1 MPRVSADPVNDQAEV
16 LGWIPNKRSLRAPR
30 HLRDFQRDWFINL
43 RDAMFD
49 NHEMQGYLPITS
61 DLWKIAGAHRRDFWD
76 ANKSEVM
83 AAFEFR
89 KLAGYGEV
97 MYFPSLL
104 EVIAEQRK
112 LLRQKRS
119 RSPGG
124 GNVGRK
130 VGSAFLSQS
139 EFDFEVR
146 AHEEGASN
154 AKRPSASERDHETKR
169 NFIDAVTADVGRGTG
184 ADCTERK
191 SVSKRRTAI

>member
-1 MPRVSADPVNDQAEV
+1 MPRASADPVDDQSEV
-16 LGWIPNKRSLRAPR
+16 LDWIPNKRVLRAPR
-30 HLRDFQRDWFINL
+30 HLRDFQRDWFANL

-49 NHEMQGYLPITS
+49 NRELQGYLPVTS

-89 KLAGYGEV
+89 RLAGYGEV
-97 MYFPSLL
+97 MYFPALL

-112 LLRQKRS
+112 LLRQKKS

-139 EFDFEVR
+139 EFDFEVQNKTR
-146 AHEEGASN
+146 AKPPKSAKLAEREEKERRDGL
-154 AKRPSASERDHETKR
+154 KRATKMGVRDYSKHPLEDWEKSA
-169 NFIDAVTADVGRGTG
+169 
-184 ADCTERK
+184 
-191 SVSKRRTAI
+191 